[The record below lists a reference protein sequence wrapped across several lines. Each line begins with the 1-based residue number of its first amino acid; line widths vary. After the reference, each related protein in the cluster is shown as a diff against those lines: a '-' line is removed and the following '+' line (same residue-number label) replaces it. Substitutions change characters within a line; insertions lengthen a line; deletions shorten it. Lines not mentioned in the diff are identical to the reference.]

1 MPLDAHTAT
10 MVSRRE
16 DTQEEAAAVSA
27 PCANLPEIVP
37 SLPLEI
43 RCPPFPLRQYCGFWL
58 SEVTLKRGL
67 PAMCACFEPRPT
79 DVFLAS
85 FPKSGTTWLK
95 ALSFATLNRVKYPPL
110 DSDHPL
116 RNHNPHDCVRSIEVE
131 FSLVNDINSLREE
144 FEVLASPRIFST
156 HVPYSLLP
164 DRFKEESR
172 IVYICRDPK
181 DAMVSSWF
189 FTKKAAPA
197 VGVDAQS
204 HTFQEALELF
214 CEGRSMAGPQWKHA
228 LQYWEESVR
237 SPNKVLFLRYEE
249 MLLDPKSNLKKLAN
263 FMGCGFTQEEDEKGV
278 TDAIVEL
285 CSLNKLKKMEV
296 NKDGSN
302 KVNVRNES
310 YFRNGV
316 AGDWRNHMT
325 PEMAM
330 RLDKIVED
338 ALQGSGFTFSSSA

>member
-1 MPLDAHTAT
+1 MPLDAHTA

-144 FEVLASPRIFST
+144 FE
-156 HVPYSLLP
+156 
-164 DRFKEESR
+164 SR

-181 DAMVSSWF
+181 DALVSSWF

-197 VGVDAQS
+197 IGVDAQS
-204 HTFQEALELF
+204 HTFQEAFELF
-214 CEGRSMAGPQWKHA
+214 CEGRSMACPQWKHV
-228 LQYWEESVR
+228 LQYWEESVK

-263 FMGCGFTQEEDEKGV
+263 FMGCGFTQEEDDKGV